1 MDGGQI
7 QRGAMAQPASGVITI
22 RWQADERAAD
32 TDPDLLLVWSVHA
45 DPPIEDERMATLLA
59 EIAAVY

>member
-1 MDGGQI
+1 
-7 QRGAMAQPASGVITI
+7 MAQPASGVITI

-32 TDPDLLLVWSVHA
+32 TDPDLLFVWSVHA